1 MQWKYKN
8 ICRNEYMFKRKF
20 TWGEEEEREGVG
32 QLSLTVSVLLVVKF
46 LSKYGKMIT
55 SVKSG

>member
-8 ICRNEYMFKRKF
+8 IRRNEYMFKRKF
-20 TWGEEEEREGVG
+20 TWGKEEEREGVG
-32 QLSLTVSVLLVVKF
+32 QPSLTLSVLLVVKF
-46 LSKYGKMIT
+46 LSKYGKMLT